1 MPAGKEGEVNQL
13 STHAVTQLLR
23 LWSMLHVVRP
33 DKTPNKPAEEPA
45 PTPAAP
51 AAPAAAAAAGGKKV
65 AGKAGGK
72 KAAAKPI
79 TEAMTEDIIPA
90 LKTALGKEDG
100 VSSLELTFADNT
112 VSARRGSAPVQALSK
127 TGSCLHHLHSGG
139 GAVALV
145 TSFRACSPRGTWG
158 FPWWAIELPQ
168 RQFRIFLLLP
178 SCSPACPCCA
188 RVQLCGSFIKDNIP
202 FSFWAFFPDGSLD
215 GESTQCY
222 GA

>member
-1 MPAGKEGEVNQL
+1 
-13 STHAVTQLLR
+13 
-23 LWSMLHVVRP
+23 MLHVVRP

-112 VSARRGSAPVQALSK
+112 VSARRGSAPVQALQQD
-127 TGSCLHHLHSGG
+127 G
-139 GAVALV
+139 
-145 TSFRACSPRGTWG
+145 
-158 FPWWAIELPQ
+158 
-168 RQFRIFLLLP
+168 LLP
-178 SCSPACPCCA
+178 ASPALWGGCCSTGH
-188 RVQLCGSFIKDNIP
+188 L
-202 FSFWAFFPDGSLD
+202 FSCMLSTWHMGLSLV
-215 GESTQCY
+215 GY
-222 GA
+222 